1 MRSYDH
7 RNAGRQTVVGAYS
20 GFKQGRKHH
29 RPEVARGVVQPF
41 QHDYSLQFEHPVLV
55 AEAAA
60 RAGLEVGGFAI
71 NGEAIAPRMHAIWSS
86 CSPLFK

>member
-20 GFKQGRKHH
+20 GFKHGRKQHL
-29 RPEVARGVVQPF
+29 PKVARVVQPF
-41 QHDYSLQFEHPVLV
+41 QHDYRLQFEQPVLV

-60 RAGLEVGGFAI
+60 RAGLEIGGFAI
-71 NGEAIAPRMHAIWSS
+71 NGEAIAPRIHAIWSS
-86 CSPLFK
+86 CAPFFK